1 MAKKKG
7 GLGKGLGAIFIE
19 NETEDR
25 NATVTLKISEI
36 EPNHDQPRREFDEDA
51 LNQLADSIKQHG
63 LIQPILVRP
72 LLGGGYQI
80 VAGERRYRAS
90 QLAGVTEVPV
100 MIRELTERETMEIA
114 LIENLQREN
123 LNPIEEALGYRSLM
137 DEYNM
142 SQEDVST
149 AVGKSRSAVA
159 NTLRLLRLP
168 KEVCNLLK
176 DGKLSAGHARAL
188 LSLDS
193 EDEIVKLARE
203 IVENDLSVRQVEKLA
218 KAKPKKAKETKSERK
233 PSYYAMVE
241 QSLSEYLGKKVKVSP
256 LKGKK
261 GGTLQIEFYS
271 DEDLKDLAAKLGE

>member
-1 MAKKKG
+1 MGKKIG

-80 VAGERRYRAS
+80 VAGERRYRAC
-90 QLAGVTEVPV
+90 QIAGVTEVPV

-123 LNPIEEALGYRSLM
+123 LNPIEEALGYKSLM
-137 DEYNM
+137 DEYNL
-142 SQEDVST
+142 SQEDVAT
-149 AVGKSRSAVA
+149 AVGKSRPAVA
-159 NTLRLLRLP
+159 NTLRLLKLP
-168 KEVCNLLK
+168 DEVCNLLK
-176 DGKLSAGHARAL
+176 EGRLSAGHARAL
-188 LSLDS
+188 LSFDS
-193 EDEIVKLARE
+193 DDEIIRLANE
-203 IVENDLSVRQVEKLA
+203 IIENDLSVRQIEKLS
-218 KAKPKKAKETKSERK
+218 KAKPKKSKETKPERK

-271 DEDLKDLAAKLGE
+271 DEDLKDLAAKLGK

>member
-1 MAKKKG
+1 MAKKIG
-7 GLGKGLGAIFIE
+7 GLGKGLGAIFLE
-19 NETEDR
+19 NETEDK

-36 EPNHDQPRREFDEDA
+36 EPNRSQPRRDFDEEA
-51 LNQLADSIKQHG
+51 LNLLADSIKQHG

-72 LLGGGYQI
+72 ILGGGYQI
-80 VAGERRYRAS
+80 VAGERRYRAC
-90 QLAGVTEVPV
+90 QIAGVTEIPV

-123 LNPIEEALGYRSLM
+123 LNPIEEALGYKNLM
-137 DEYNM
+137 DEYSL
-142 SQEDVST
+142 SQEDVAA

-159 NTLRLLRLP
+159 NTLRLLNLP
-168 KEVCNLLK
+168 EEVCDLLK

-188 LSLDS
+188 LSLES
-193 EDEIVKLARE
+193 KEEMIRMATEIA
-203 IVENDLSVRQVEKLA
+203 ENDLSVRQIEKLV
-218 KAKPKKAKETKSERK
+218 KANPKKSEKTKPEIK
-233 PSYYAMVE
+233 PSYYSMVE
-241 QSLSEYLGKKVKVSP
+241 QSLSEYLGKKVKVTA